1 MATAYIAY
9 LTDMKGEVFL
19 SPYKIYNELPQVT
32 KEIILVYTSLNIIVT
47 SDTYSILS
55 NKYSIDIYIS
65 TSKKP
70 CW

>member
-1 MATAYIAY
+1 MATAYIAC
-9 LTDMKGEVFL
+9 LTDMKAEVFL
-19 SPYKIYNELPQVT
+19 SPYKNLQWTATSYQGNYNSIY
-32 KEIILVYTSLNIIVT
+32 KFKIIVT